1 MKRIVEEA
9 YAKVNLG
16 LDVLSRRPD
25 GYHEVRMI
33 MQTIDLHDTVTL
45 ETRAEGGI
53 TIESGSSQLPN
64 DSSNLAYRAA
74 AMLMNEFDIHEGLH
88 INIDKRI
95 PIAAGMAGGSTDAAA
110 VLRGVNDLF
119 GLGLSIEELQH
130 RGASLGAD
138 VPFCILG
145 GCNLSEGIGEILTPL
160 KGMPDY
166 PMLIA
171 KPPISVSTKWVY
183 ESLDLSEVI
192 HPDIDAQLSA
202 LESGDIDALCVNM
215 GNVLE
220 SVTITKYDVITQIAD
235 IMRESGAIGA
245 MMSGSGP
252 TVFGIFSDEN
262 AQHLAYDEMIKSGL
276 AKDVIL
282 TRPHNI

>member
-1 MKRIVEEA
+1 MKQIQESA

-33 MQTIDLHDTVTL
+33 MQTIDLHDTILL
-45 ETRAEGGI
+45 ESRPESGI
-53 TIESGSSQLPN
+53 TIESGNAMLPN
-64 DSSNLAYRAA
+64 DSGNLAYRAA
-74 AMLMNEFDIHEGLH
+74 EMLMNEFNIHEGLH
-88 INIDKRI
+88 IAIEKRI

-110 VLRGVNDLF
+110 VLRGVNQIF
-119 GLGLSIEELQH
+119 ELGLSNKDLQQ
-130 RGASLGAD
+130 RGTSLGAD

-145 GCNLSEGIGEILTPL
+145 GCNLSEGIGERLTTL
-160 KGMPDY
+160 NGMPDM

-183 ESLDLSEVI
+183 ESLDLSRVI
-192 HPDIDAQLSA
+192 HPNIDLQLEA
-202 LESGDIDALCVNM
+202 LASSDVTALCDNM

-220 SVTITKYDVITQIAD
+220 SVTITKYNVITQIAN
-235 IMRESGAIGA
+235 IMKQAGALGA

-252 TVFGIFSDEN
+252 TVFGIFTDEN
-262 AQHLAYDEMIKSGL
+262 AQQLAYEEMIESGL
-276 AKDVIL
+276 AKDIIL